1 MARNAEQTKQRIFDA
16 ATAEFSAHG
25 VAGARVDRIAA
36 AAKAN
41 KQLIYAHFG
50 SKRGLFEAVVSEQ
63 VTRLVHDVPFDAY
76 DLPNWAGKTFDFLI
90 ADAAVNRLV
99 TWHALEPEESQ
110 HRIPIID
117 REIRKRIRQIKQAQA
132 KQHISTRLPA
142 TELLAIA
149 NAIAATWSTGVPERS
164 PRRGVG
170 AAELARRRAAV
181 VEAVR
186 VLVAPD
192 GPPHRDG
199 RPAILRSALPNLKA

>member
-1 MARNAEQTKQRIFDA
+1 MPMRTRNAEQTKQRIFDA

-25 VAGARVDRIAA
+25 VAGARVDRIAV

-50 SKRGLFEAVVSEQ
+50 SKRGLFEAVVSER
-63 VTRLVHDVPFDAY
+63 VTRFVHDVPFDAY
-76 DLPNWAGKTFDFLI
+76 DLPNWAGETFDFFVANAEVPQL
-90 ADAAVNRLV
+90 AA
-99 TWHALEPEESQ
+99 WHALEPEASQ
-110 HRIPIID
+110 HRIPIIE

-132 KQHISTRLPA
+132 TQHVSRRLPA
-142 TELLAIA
+142 AELLAIA
-149 NAIAATWSTGVPERS
+149 NAIAGTWSIGVPERN

-186 VLVAPD
+186 ALAAP
-192 GPPHRDG
+192 
-199 RPAILRSALPNLKA
+199 